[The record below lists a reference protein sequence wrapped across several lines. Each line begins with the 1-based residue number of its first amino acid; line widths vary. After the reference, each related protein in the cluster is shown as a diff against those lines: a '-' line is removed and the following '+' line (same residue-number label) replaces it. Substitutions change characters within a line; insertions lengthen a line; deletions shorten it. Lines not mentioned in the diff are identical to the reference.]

1 MSSVSPRRTV
11 VGPAA
16 QCRGVC
22 CLRISSEGSPR
33 TGIRCLLRARPRR
46 VGVMTHRHPGPLE
59 GPLLLMACPSPLA
72 SGRLEG
78 RASRPRT
85 QACLWRQPRW
95 VPALVPTAGCWA
107 SRGNGP
113 CRALFAS
120 AHQRM
125 LPLAFMLR
133 LEAVETH
140 ATHARERS
148 FQIFLE

>member
-46 VGVMTHRHPGPLE
+46 AGVMTHRHPGPLE

-85 QACLWRQPRW
+85 QACLWRQPRRA
-95 VPALVPTAGCWA
+95 PALVPTAGCRA

-113 CRALFAS
+113 CRAL
-120 AHQRM
+120 
-125 LPLAFMLR
+125 PLLSR
-133 LEAVETH
+133 GCC
-140 ATHARERS
+140 RS
-148 FQIFLE
+148 LSCCVRRPWKPMQLMPVKEVSRYF